1 MFTRPEFD
9 HELLARLPGAKPT
22 RKERADGWEDTLR
35 INILTISIRVWTKG
49 SGRGFARKTSGTVR
63 AEIRSVRVA
72 VDGSETL
79 TWASQDRHHQGL
91 VLVLDALKVQLNTV
105 AAGLTHLC
113 GIWQEEDG
121 TPGLG
126 PPGKPESDLDGEFD
140 EFFR

>member
-49 SGRGFARKTSGTVR
+49 SGLGFARKTSGTVR

-91 VLVLDALKVQLNTV
+91 VLVLDALKVQFKMSSTY
-105 AAGLTHLC
+105 
-113 GIWQEEDG
+113 EE
-121 TPGLG
+121 LF
-126 PPGKPESDLDGEFD
+126 ESEQKVRTRIIALRPSPRSPFAS
-140 EFFR
+140 RSALR